1 MHMYLPG
8 TSTFWDMTWKNN
20 LGLDTSKTS
29 DAFMMNENMVRI
41 SSFCHRKAELEVN
54 QCKFKHAILSK
65 SSYRRAS
72 SLILPNIFFSSY
84 ASRLLLSEFR
94 SCHKSLYYSIQNL
107 SQEAHRWPPLSS
119 NHNLNKRAKIVIIHR
134 VPGKNLWQDISKWM
148 RCYWLVASPA
158 PYLECSQTL
167 IDLRYLGWEKALEG
181 SMESTSQMSLHTE
194 TRGRATT
201 TETIRGSSHKTL
213 SERIRETYEA
223 HHGKKPQRR
232 FRTTCG
238 SKESE
243 YPKDWPNSSGTGAGR
258 NWVWEPRGGGSLVCS
273 GVWMNGL
280 VLRGHWIWPK

>member
-1 MHMYLPG
+1 
-8 TSTFWDMTWKNN
+8 
-20 LGLDTSKTS
+20 
-29 DAFMMNENMVRI
+29 MVRI

-72 SLILPNIFFSSY
+72 SLILPNIFFSSH

-181 SMESTSQMSLHTE
+181 SMESTSQMSLHTSL
-194 TRGRATT
+194 RAK
-201 TETIRGSSHKTL
+201 RRRLFGL
-213 SERIRETYEA
+213 
-223 HHGKKPQRR
+223 QRSLDEWPR
-232 FRTTCG
+232 LARPFG
-238 SKESE
+238 QNKEGICVQGAV
-243 YPKDWPNSSGTGAGR
+243 PKGIY
-258 NWVWEPRGGGSLVCS
+258 SLVGGTIPPCRW
-273 GVWMNGL
+273 GPRTDTGDWALFTNK
-280 VLRGHWIWPK
+280 RKI